1 MCLAVP
7 AEVVDISEGMATCR
21 VGESETYIQASL
33 MIIDEEPDI
42 GDYVLIHAGFALR
55 KLDLQ
60 EARET
65 LDILREMAQL
75 SENSI

>member
-7 AEVVDISEGMATCR
+7 AEIVDISEGMATCKFA
-21 VGESETYIQASL
+21 ESETYIQASL
-33 MIIDEEPDI
+33 MIIDEEPEI

-55 KLDLQ
+55 RLDLQ

-65 LDILREMAQL
+65 LDILRQMAQVQ
-75 SENSI
+75 ENFV

>member
-7 AEVVDISEGMATCR
+7 AEIVDISEGMATCR
-21 VGESETYIQASL
+21 VGESETYIRASL
-33 MIIDEEPDI
+33 MIIDEEPEI

-60 EARET
+60 EAQET

-75 SENSI
+75 NENCA

>member
-7 AEVVDISEGMATCR
+7 AEIVDIQEGMATCK
-21 VGESETYIQASL
+21 VGESDTFIQASL
-33 MIIDEEPDI
+33 MIIDEEPVI

-75 SENSI
+75 NENSM